1 MNNKIKRV
9 LKLLIPVLSCFESGK
24 KHREGRRAQDA
35 FLLVASRQVSLCRRK
50 KAGIYEEIP

>member
-50 KAGIYEEIP
+50 KG